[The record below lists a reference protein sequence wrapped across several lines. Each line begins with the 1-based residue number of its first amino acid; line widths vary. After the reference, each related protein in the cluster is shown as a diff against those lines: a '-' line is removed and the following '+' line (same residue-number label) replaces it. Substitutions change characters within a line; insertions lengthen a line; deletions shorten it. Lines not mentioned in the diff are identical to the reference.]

1 MSAEGCGCAELTAR
15 LEAVSSQFADQLNTR
30 VGKEMIGKDRV
41 MDPAKLLDGFM
52 LKPMNCPHHIKI
64 FASQPH
70 SYRDLPVRLAEF
82 GTVYRWEQSG
92 ELNGMTRVRG
102 FTQDDAHLFCTE
114 DQVAAEVLGCLALV
128 KTVLTTLGMADYR
141 VRVGLRDPDSNKYT
155 GDTAN
160 WDKAENACREA
171 AKTLGVPITEE
182 PGEAAFYG
190 PKIDFVIKD
199 VIGREWQLGTVQVDY
214 NLPVRFDLHYMG
226 ADNQSHRP
234 VMIHRAPFGSME
246 RFCGV
251 LIEHFG
257 GDFPVWLAPEQVRL
271 VPITDRVNDY
281 GAQLLAQLKAAGVR
295 AKLDEQSDKLGAK
308 IRRAEIDK
316 VPYTLVLGG
325 KEAET
330 QSISVRSRAKGDE
343 GVMPFADY
351 LARLQVEIAT
361 RALAV
366 KTVKPAAPGAA
377 PAK

>member
-1 MSAEGCGCAELTAR
+1 
-15 LEAVSSQFADQLNTR
+15 
-30 VGKEMIGKDRV
+30 
-41 MDPAKLLDGFM
+41 
-52 LKPMNCPHHIKI
+52 
-64 FASQPH
+64 
-70 SYRDLPVRLAEF
+70 
-82 GTVYRWEQSG
+82 
-92 ELNGMTRVRG
+92 
-102 FTQDDAHLFCTE
+102 
-114 DQVAAEVLGCLALV
+114 
-128 KTVLTTLGMADYR
+128 
-141 VRVGLRDPDSNKYT
+141 
-155 GDTAN
+155 
-160 WDKAENACREA
+160 
-171 AKTLGVPITEE
+171 
-182 PGEAAFYG
+182 
-190 PKIDFVIKD
+190 
-199 VIGREWQLGTVQVDY
+199 
-214 NLPVRFDLHYMG
+214 MG

-281 GAQLLAQLKAAGVR
+281 GAQLLTQLKAAGIR

-330 QSISVRSRAKGDE
+330 LSISVRSRAKGDE

-351 LARLQVEIAT
+351 LVRLKTEIAT

-366 KTVKPAAPGAA
+366 KTVKPAAPGATPTA
-377 PAK
+377 